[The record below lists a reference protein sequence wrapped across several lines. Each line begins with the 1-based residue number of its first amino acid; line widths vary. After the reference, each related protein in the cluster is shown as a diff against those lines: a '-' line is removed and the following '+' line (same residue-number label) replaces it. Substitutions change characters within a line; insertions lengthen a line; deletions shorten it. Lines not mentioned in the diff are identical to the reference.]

1 MNSKKTN
8 NLTLFA
14 LFILATGVIT
24 IFIPNSFLS
33 IRNLHNMGRQLPEFG
48 LLSLANMLAMI
59 TGGIDLSVVAIA
71 NISGVVAGA
80 ILSHYATIGLP
91 VGLTIALAIVAALA
105 VAFLCGALNGILIA
119 YAGVPAIIATLGT
132 NSLFLGV
139 SIIITKGA
147 GIIGFPDPFL
157 FIGNGVIF
165 GVPTQFVIFLA
176 AVVVV
181 AVLLN
186 TTSQGLMMYMYGAN
200 PLVSRFSGVNNQRVL
215 LKTYIFG
222 ALLCAVSAIIMI
234 SGVDSI
240 RPGYGEQYL
249 LLTVLIV
256 VMGGVDPNGGFGTVL
271 GVVLS
276 IFIVQILQSGLNII
290 GFSAFF
296 MKSSWGLLLLLLSVF
311 YFTRS
316 GLMRHRI
323 AGRSAKKKA
332 QGGQAAS

>member
-1 MNSKKTN
+1 MNVKKTN
-8 NLTLFA
+8 NLTLFV
-14 LFILATGVIT
+14 LFILVTGVIA
-24 IFIPNSFLS
+24 IFIPGRFLS

-71 NISGVVAGA
+71 NISGVIAGV
-80 ILSHYATIGLP
+80 ILSHYETIGLP
-91 VGLTIALAIVAALA
+91 VGMTIALAIIAALV
-105 VAFLCGALNGILIA
+105 VAFLCGSLNGILIA
-119 YAGVPAIIATLGT
+119 YAGVPPIIATLGT
-132 NSLFLGV
+132 NSLFYGV

-147 GIIGFPDPFL
+147 GIIGFPDSFL

-165 GVPTQFVIFLA
+165 NVPTQFIIFLVA
-176 AVVVV
+176 VAVVSVI
-181 AVLLN
+181 LN
-186 TTSQGLMMYMYGAN
+186 MTSQGLMMYMYGAN
-200 PLVSRFSGVNNQRVL
+200 PLASHFSGVNNQRVIM
-215 LKTYIFG
+215 KTYIFG
-222 ALLCAVSAIIMI
+222 ALLSAVSAIIMI

-249 LLTVLIV
+249 LLSILIV

-276 IFIVQILQSGLNII
+276 IFIVQILQSGLNFL

-296 MKSSWGLLLLLLSVF
+296 MKSSWGLLLLLLSVL

-316 GLMRHRI
+316 RLMRHKIVRK
-323 AGRSAKKKA
+323 SVNKKDLE
-332 QGGQAAS
+332 GQAT